1 MRPFKPFFAI
11 FALFVAQAVTA
22 LAQYPARTVT
32 IVVPFPPGGGTDT
45 GARLIAQ
52 RLTQRWGQTVI
63 VENKPGAAG
72 ALGADYVSK
81 QKPDGYILLMGNFGT
96 QSVNPTL
103 YGKKLSYNPDTAFAP
118 ITLVAD
124 LPLVLVVNPAV
135 SAKDAKELIAMAKA
149 QPGKLAYSSSGS
161 GGSMHL
167 AGALFE
173 SASGT
178 QMLHVP
184 YKGGGPAISDLIAG
198 HVNLSFATILES
210 SGHIK
215 SGRLRPLAVTGLTR
229 SPVLPDV
236 PTLNETALPGFNS
249 SSWIGLLAPAGTP
262 QAIVDKIAAD
272 VKETLKAQDL
282 RQQFIDQGALPVG
295 STPKEFQAL
304 IDNDRHRYAKI
315 ITEKNIS
322 VD

>member
-1 MRPFKPFFAI
+1 MKRSTLFLAS
-11 FALFVAQAVTA
+11 FALFVAQGFAA

-32 IVVPFPPGGGTDT
+32 IIVPFPPGGGTDT

-103 YGKKLSYNPDTAFAP
+103 YGKKLAYNPDTAFAP

-124 LPLVLVVNPAV
+124 LPLVLVVNPSVTAA
-135 SAKDAKELIAMAKA
+135 SAKDLIAMARA

-173 SASGT
+173 SASAT

-215 SGRLRPLAVTGLTR
+215 SGRLRALAVTGLSR

-236 PTLNETALPGFNS
+236 PTLADTALPGFNS

-262 QAIVDKIAAD
+262 QAVIDKVAAD
-272 VKETLKAQDL
+272 VKEALKEPDL

-304 IDNDRHRYAKI
+304 IDNDRRRYAKI
-315 ITEKNIS
+315 INEKNIT

>member
-1 MRPFKPFFAI
+1 MTPFKILF
-11 FALFVAQAVTA
+11 LCFVAFVVQGLTA

-52 RLTQRWGQTVI
+52 RLTQRWGQTVV

-103 YGKKLSYNPDTAFAP
+103 YGKKLAYNPDTAFVP

-124 LPLVLVVNPAV
+124 LPLVLVVNPSVTATT
-135 SAKDAKELIAMAKA
+135 AKDLIAMAKA

-198 HVNLSFATILES
+198 HVNLAFATILES

-215 SGRLRPLAVTGLTR
+215 SGRLRALAVTGLAR
-229 SPVLPDV
+229 SPTLPDV
-236 PTLNETALPGFNS
+236 PTLADTVLPGFNS

-262 QAIVDKIAAD
+262 RPVIARLHAES
-272 VKETLKAQDL
+272 VKVIGTPEARKKLNDL
-282 RQQFIDQGALPVG
+282 GFVVVG
-295 STPKEFQAL
+295 STPEEFARQIQVQTGKWAKVVKEAGTK
-304 IDNDRHRYAKI
+304 A
-315 ITEKNIS
+315 E
-322 VD
+322 

>member
-1 MRPFKPFFAI
+1 MSLRRALAA
-11 FALFVAQAVTA
+11 ALFLLPLGAG
-22 LAQYPARTVT
+22 AQYPARTVT

-52 RLTQRWGQTVI
+52 RLTQRWGQTVL

-72 ALGADYVSK
+72 ALGADYVAK
-81 QKPDGYILLMGNFGT
+81 QKPDGYVLLMGNFGT
-96 QSVNPTL
+96 QSINPTL
-103 YGKKLSYNPDTAFAP
+103 YGKKLAYNPDTAFAP

-124 LPLVLVVNPAV
+124 LPLVLVVNPGV
-135 SAKDAKELIAMAKA
+135 SATSAKELIALAKA

-198 HVNLSFATILES
+198 HVNLAFATILET

-215 SGRLRPLAVTGLTR
+215 SGRLRPLAVTGLAR
-229 SPVLPDV
+229 SPALPDV
-236 PTLNETALPGFNS
+236 PTLADTTLPGFNS
-249 SSWIGLLAPAGTP
+249 SSWIGLLAPAATP
-262 QAIVDKIAAD
+262 QAIIDKIAGD
-272 VKETLKAQDL
+272 VKDALKAADL

-295 STPKEFQAL
+295 GTPAEFQAL

-315 ITEKNIS
+315 IAEKNIS